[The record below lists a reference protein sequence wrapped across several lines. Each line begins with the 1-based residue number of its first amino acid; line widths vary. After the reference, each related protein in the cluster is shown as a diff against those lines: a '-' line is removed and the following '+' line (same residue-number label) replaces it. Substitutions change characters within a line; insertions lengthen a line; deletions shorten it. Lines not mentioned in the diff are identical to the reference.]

1 MNEYELLYVVHPR
14 LTADEVATLAE
25 TVSEQVRSAG
35 GEVLGVNHWGKRRLA
50 YPVAHQLEGSYVLMA
65 FNMPAS
71 AAADLERGLRLSQQ
85 VLRFLLIKGVL
96 GDPAAPA
103 PDDFAARSSR
113 GFAPAPP
120 PQADTLADDT
130 AEPSPVEA
138 EATAGEAGSEAA
150 EQEPE
155 PGQEPAPEPATV
167 TAD

>member
-25 TVSEQVRSAG
+25 KVSEQVRSAG

-50 YPVAHQLEGSYVLMA
+50 YPVAHQLEGSYVLMT
-65 FNMPAS
+65 FNMPPS
-71 AAADLERGLRLSQQ
+71 AAADLERELRLSQQ

-103 PDDFAARSSR
+103 PDDFAARTSR
-113 GFAPAPP
+113 GYTPMPP
-120 PQADTLADDT
+120 PQADNVADDP
-130 AEPSPVEA
+130 AEPLPVEA
-138 EATAGEAGSEAA
+138 EATAGEAGSDAA
-150 EQEPE
+150 ELESE
-155 PGQEPAPEPATV
+155 PGQEPAPEPATA